1 MEIDRPA
8 QRTQPS
14 RKGKKAW
21 RKHIDI
27 DDIQEG
33 LEESRKLERQYG
45 TKDISKVKENELF
58 TVDTAGDDHLKPKE
72 LKKVKPLKA
81 DEILARRSKVEP
93 LVAPNKKAD
102 KPKTKAKGV
111 EGVSGKEINRLMR
124 VAGREGDSTTKASIE
139 KDGMINTPAYDLWGD
154 EEPEEKKSK
163 SKKKRDLSFI
173 DDINASAGNRKP
185 SHAPKTIS
193 EAPLLLV
200 DEDLARAVVT
210 PEGGKSYNPDHE
222 EWMKLLKKESER
234 EQNREEE
241 RNKLA
246 QEKQRIEEL
255 MEQYTKEI
263 DEDDDDNEDDE
274 EEEAV
279 EENADND
286 SQLKSVNQPVRVK
299 KKSNSQRRKRAQE
312 KERQNLQIQ
321 LKNLKQQ
328 IKDLE
333 ALPKLI
339 EQELARFKRQEEERK
354 AKEGTRK
361 KVKKLGKHAIKDA
374 PLEVKLSDELTDTL
388 RRLKPEG
395 NLTAERFRSLQQRG
409 LVEARVPVA
418 KKRKYTPQVTEK
430 WSYKDF
436 K

>member
-1 MEIDRPA
+1 M
-8 QRTQPS
+8 
-14 RKGKKAW
+14 
-21 RKHIDI
+21 
-27 DDIQEG
+27 
-33 LEESRKLERQYG
+33 ERQYG
-45 TKDISKVKENELF
+45 TKDISKVKGDELF
-58 TVDTAGDDHLKPKE
+58 TVDTAGDDHLKPKDI
-72 LKKVKPLKA
+72 KRVKPLKA
-81 DEILARRSKVEP
+81 DEILARRSKVQP

-102 KPKTKAKGV
+102 KPKTKAKGI

-139 KDGMINTPAYDLWGD
+139 KDGMINSPTYDLWGD

-163 SKKKRDLSFI
+163 SKKKQDLSFI
-173 DDINASAGNRKP
+173 DDVNSTSSCRKP
-185 SHAPKTIS
+185 SHAPKTLS

-200 DEDLARAVVT
+200 NEDLARAVVV

-222 EWMKLLKKESER
+222 EWVKLLEKESER
-234 EQNREEE
+234 EQQREEE

-255 MEQYTKEI
+255 MEQYSKEI
-263 DEDDDDNEDDE
+263 DDGDDDDDDE
-274 EEEAV
+274 EEEDAD
-279 EENADND
+279 EAADND
-286 SQLKSVNQPVRVK
+286 TQLKSVNKPVRVK
-299 KKSNSQRRKRAQE
+299 KKSNAQKRKRTQE
-312 KERQNLQIQ
+312 KDRQNLQSQ
-321 LKNLKQQ
+321 LKQLKQQ

-333 ALPKLI
+333 SLPKLI
-339 EQELARFKRQEEERK
+339 EHELARFKRQEEERK

-361 KVKKLGKHAIKDA
+361 KVRKLGKHKIRDA

-409 LVEARVPVA
+409 LVEARIPVA

>member
-1 MEIDRPA
+1 M
-8 QRTQPS
+8 
-14 RKGKKAW
+14 
-21 RKHIDI
+21 
-27 DDIQEG
+27 
-33 LEESRKLERQYG
+33 ERQYG
-45 TKDISKVKENELF
+45 TKDISKVKEDELF
-58 TVDTAGDDHLKPKE
+58 TVDTAGDDHLKPKDI
-72 LKKVKPLKA
+72 KKVKPLKA
-81 DEILARRSKVEP
+81 DEILARRSKVQP

-102 KPKTKAKGV
+102 KPKTKAKGI
-111 EGVSGKEINRLMR
+111 EGVSGKEIDRLMR
-124 VAGREGDSTTKASIE
+124 VAGREGDSALKASIE
-139 KDGMINTPAYDLWGD
+139 KDGMINTPTYDLWGD
-154 EEPEEKKSK
+154 EEPEQKKSK
-163 SKKKRDLSFI
+163 SKKKQDLSFI
-173 DDINASAGNRKP
+173 DDVNSSSSYRKP

-200 DEDLARAVVT
+200 NEDLARAVVI

-222 EWMKLLKKESER
+222 EWVKLLKKESER
-234 EQNREEE
+234 EKQREEE

-255 MEQYTKEI
+255 MEQYSKEI
-263 DEDDDDNEDDE
+263 DDDDE
-274 EEEAV
+274 EEDEV
-279 EENADND
+279 EEEEEDQAAEND
-286 SQLKSVNQPVRVK
+286 TQLKSVNKPVRVK
-299 KKSNSQRRKRAQE
+299 KKTNSQKRKRAQE
-312 KERQNLQIQ
+312 KEQQNLRSQ
-321 LKNLKQQ
+321 LKELKQQ

-333 ALPKLI
+333 SLPKLI

-361 KVKKLGKHAIKDA
+361 KVKKLGKHKIRDA

-409 LVEARVPVA
+409 LVEARIPVA